1 MEFVG
6 DLYFFH
12 KKFAMIHGKLPSID
26 KRPIDLYHL
35 RQCVQLRGGFREVCR
50 GKLWA
55 QIGRE
60 LGYSGKIMT
69 SLSSSL
75 KSVYNRLLFPFDE
88 FVEKSGGEMKAR
100 KLLEQENRASLL
112 DKDFLSYT
120 DSLTLLPGETT
131 SRVRLN
137 RESLRVDREI
147 ETEDESRPP
156 SKKIKLSKTSSEPIV
171 NGGVFKQSAIL
182 NISCS
187 SAPIIRSKE
196 ERANSALISVED
208 DSNPSPRWHYGM
220 TELSQSIFI
229 HKDSPSY
236 NLRQFQNKANVF
248 SERYFE
254 NKNPSDSDVEREYW
268 RIFNDPGTS
277 VEVEYGA
284 NLSASIHGSG
294 FPQIEQA
301 PYNTYSKDQWNL
313 NALPFCNNSFFRYVD
328 ADIPYLVKP
337 SIFVGMVFSTQ
348 SWNFS
353 DFFSGIATYH
363 HYGSTK
369 TWYSIPEQDFDKFH
383 ALLREEIG
391 PEAADTSPSLLLEPN
406 VVISPQTLL
415 SKGIQCYAI
424 DQRPGQIVLSFPKAH
439 TCHFN
444 HGFNLAESVNVAMFQ
459 DWLRYGQE
467 CAELYAKYK
476 IPLPFSLDQL
486 VFSLTKENISSEL
499 LPSYV
504 EAMCKKERL
513 QRQSI
518 RSKFSLPES
527 LEPTDNCMCSVTHA
541 YSYLSHV
548 VDADGKNWS
557 LESFLKAPFTNG
569 RLILEFSDED
579 LDTFQRT
586 ISRQSLAPSQ
596 WTLRYQEMM
605 SKNPRPFLKTLQDM
619 LVEGERIAGQ
629 VPAVATLRKFVAEA
643 NELVDK
649 ISRLLSN
656 SEKQEDAER
665 FQELLEVAQSA
676 AFTSPEINLLQGR
689 AKEIQRF
696 SNKAERLLS
705 GPGVSGKDY
714 EALLEQGNSLNISLP
729 VLDVLRNEFKRVQW
743 IEASDD
749 EGRLNLDS
757 VNNRIAEGLKLG
769 ISHDNQLIQ
778 NLNIMRDL
786 GVQLEIRVKKALS
799 DPNLQYSDLQS
810 IMMQTKT
817 IPIKKSSLKKLQSLH
832 ETHLHLLQSLEDL
845 IDQSKAPTIE
855 QRPKYS
861 TALAIMADAKL
872 LNTNPKLPEVERNV
886 RFVGEWL
893 RHGKRLFGKGNAP
906 LHIVGLHLT
915 NISKRNDACLRVPGE
930 GNESTGGKKRTYC
943 FCHSS
948 DTKPQMIECRI
959 CQEHYHR
966 KCLRLQRTKATLLT
980 FVCPICDGSM
990 EIPRDSIRPTLGE
1003 LEEWIKDADSLLF
1016 QPDELKSARHVVDRA
1031 RTFRA
1036 HLERVLAE
1044 DDRSSTDPDRLD
1056 RLRAYLCSLEGADV
1070 IVSNEHL
1077 AYLRK
1082 EIDHLISLA
1091 RAPSKTDKTPNTP
1104 TSSVSISSPI
1114 SLHASPDAARRGSSS
1129 TAATSRSG
1137 LDSASPDKPVEIG
1150 TPGPTPKETPPTKV
1164 RRKSGPKPGMKR
1176 AKRGDGNFGSPFE
1189 KHSGTELQYDRTSNF
1204 DSAEGN
1210 GVSEGLSSNEPA
1222 REEVGSSETSELTS
1236 TEGSK
1241 ESPSIS
1247 SSASR

>member
-6 DLYFFH
+6 DLYYFH
-12 KKFAMIHGKLPSID
+12 KKFGMTHSKLPSID

-35 RQCVQLRGGFREVCR
+35 RQCVKLRGGFREVCR

-88 FVEKSGGEMKAR
+88 FVEQSGGEANAR
-100 KLLEQENRASLL
+100 LHLAQESHASLL
-112 DKDFLSYT
+112 DKDFLAYT
-120 DSLTLLPGETT
+120 DTLSLLPGETT
-131 SRVRLN
+131 SCVTLN
-137 RESLRVDREI
+137 RESLRVDTAL
-147 ETEDESRPP
+147 ETEDDSRPP
-156 SKKIKLSKTSSEPIV
+156 SKKIKLSKLSSDPNV
-171 NGGVFKQSAIL
+171 NGDVLKQSAIL

-196 ERANSALISVED
+196 ERANSALISIDED
-208 DSNPSPRWHYGM
+208 SKTAPRWHHGM
-220 TELSQSIFI
+220 TELSQSHFI

-248 SERYFE
+248 SESYFR
-254 NKNPSDSDVEREYW
+254 NKNPSDADVEREYW

-277 VEVEYGA
+277 IEVEYGA
-284 NLSASIHGSG
+284 NLPTSIHGSG

-301 PYNTYSKDQWNL
+301 PHNPYSKDPWNF
-313 NALPFCNNSFFRYVD
+313 NVLPLCNNSFFRYVD

-337 SIFVGMVFSTQ
+337 SIFVGMIFSTQ

-353 DFFSGIATYH
+353 DFFSGKATYH

-383 ALLREEIG
+383 ALLREELG
-391 PEAADTSPSLLLEPN
+391 PEVADSSPSLLLEPN

-415 SKGIQCYAI
+415 AKGIQCYAI

-444 HGFNLAESVNVAMFQ
+444 HGFNLAESVNVTMFQ

-486 VFSLTKENISSEL
+486 VFSLTKENVSSEL

-548 VDADGKNWS
+548 VDSDGKNWS
-557 LESFLKAPFTNG
+557 LEAFLKTPFANG

-586 ISRQSLAPSQ
+586 ISRQSMAPSQ
-596 WTLRYQEMM
+596 WTHRYQEMM
-605 SKNPRPFLKTLQDM
+605 NQNPRPFLKTLQDM
-619 LVEGERIAGQ
+619 LVEGERLAGQ
-629 VPAVATLRKFVAEA
+629 VPAVATLRKFVTEA

-649 ISRLLSN
+649 ISRLLNN
-656 SEKQEDAER
+656 SEKQENAER
-665 FQELLEVAQSA
+665 FQELLDVAQSV
-676 AFTSPEINLLQGR
+676 AFTSPEIILLQGR

-696 SNKAERLLS
+696 SNKAERLMS
-705 GPGVSGKDY
+705 GPGASAKDY
-714 EALLEQGNSLNISLP
+714 EELLEQGNSLNISLP
-729 VLDVLRNEFKRVQW
+729 VIDVLKNEFKRVQW
-743 IEASDD
+743 IEASSD
-749 EGRLNLDS
+749 EGSLNLDS

-769 ISHDNQLIQ
+769 IPHDNQLIQ
-778 NLNIMRDL
+778 NLNIMREL

-799 DPNLQYSDLQS
+799 DPNLQYTDLQS
-810 IMMQTKT
+810 IMVQTKT
-817 IPIKKSSLKKLQSLH
+817 TPIKKSSLKKLQSLH
-832 ETHLHLLQSLEDL
+832 ESHLQLLQSLEDL
-845 IDQSKAPTIE
+845 IDQSKAPAIDH
-855 QRPKYS
+855 RPKYS
-861 TALAIMADAKL
+861 AAVAIMADAKL
-872 LNTNPKLPEVERNV
+872 LNTNPNLPEVERNV
-886 RFVGEWL
+886 RFVSEWL

-915 NISKRNDACLRVPGE
+915 NISKRNDACLQVPDE
-930 GNESTGGKKRTYC
+930 GNESIDDKKRTYC

-948 DTKPQMIECRI
+948 DTKPQMIECKI

-966 KCLRLQRTKATLLT
+966 KCLRLQRTKATLLS
-980 FVCPICDGSM
+980 FVCPICDNSM
-990 EIPRDSIRPTLGE
+990 EIPRDSIRPTLEE
-1003 LEEWIKDADSLLF
+1003 LEDWIKDADNLLF
-1016 QPDELKSARHVVDRA
+1016 QPDELQLARQVVDRA
-1031 RTFRA
+1031 RSFRDY
-1036 HLERVLAE
+1036 LDRVLAE

-1056 RLRAYLCSLEGADV
+1056 RLRAYLRSLEGADV
-1070 IVSNEHL
+1070 IVSDKHL

-1082 EIDHLISLA
+1082 EVNLLTPFA
-1091 RAPSKTDKTPNTP
+1091 RAPSKTDKRSNTPNP
-1104 TSSVSISSPI
+1104 SVSRSSSI
-1114 SLHASPDAARRGSSS
+1114 SLHASPDAARRGSPS
-1129 TAATSRSG
+1129 ATTTPRSG
-1137 LDSASPDKPVEIG
+1137 LASASPDRPSEMG
-1150 TPGPTPKETPPTKV
+1150 TSGSTSRDTPPTKV

-1176 AKRGDGNFGSPFE
+1176 AKRGDGTFGSP
-1189 KHSGTELQYDRTSNF
+1189 HTGTEPQYERTSNTQ
-1204 DSAEGN
+1204 SGEGN
-1210 GVSEGLSSNEPA
+1210 GVSEGLHSKDSARVAVESSK
-1222 REEVGSSETSELTS
+1222 SSRSTS
-1236 TEGSK
+1236 TEVSK
-1241 ESPSIS
+1241 ETTSIP
-1247 SSASR
+1247 SSAST